1 MTEKEIIDY
10 VSDWLEKRYIKEY
23 FTNKEQKYVLT
34 KPELIKF
41 IQKIFQLM
49 EKE

>member
-1 MTEKEIIDY
+1 MSEKEIIDY
-10 VSDWLEKRYIKEY
+10 VSDWLQKRYIKEY
-23 FTNKEQKYVLT
+23 FTNKEQRYSFT